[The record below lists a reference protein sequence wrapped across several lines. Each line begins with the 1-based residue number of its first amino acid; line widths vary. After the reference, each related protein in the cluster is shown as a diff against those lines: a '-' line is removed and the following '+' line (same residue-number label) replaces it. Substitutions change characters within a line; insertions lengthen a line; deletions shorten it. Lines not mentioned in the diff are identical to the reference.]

1 MGKFHRIIRSR
12 GYGGLKILVLYVLSE
27 GPKNGAE
34 LMDAID
40 LMSHGHWRPSPGSM
54 YPLLSK
60 AVEEKLIVKRDDRR
74 YELTDTGLEEITMF
88 RTGVSGKPETVEGI
102 LTDIDNNL
110 SYLEDLPTEKITP
123 YIRMIEAIR
132 EKMTRIHETV
142 HPTDP
147 QE

>member
-1 MGKFHRIIRSR
+1 MGKFHRIIHSR

-60 AVEEKLIVKRDDRR
+60 AVEEKLVVKREDRR

-132 EKMTRIHETV
+132 EKMTRIHENV
-142 HPTDP
+142 HPLDP
-147 QE
+147 KE